1 MVDSYSLRLYHASR
15 AFQARVADALIRRL
29 EERGYTRL
37 GSGQLVFLAELDC
50 GPNHAA
56 ELARRTGVSRQAVH
70 KLARDLAEQGIL
82 EFSVDEVRRNQNVI
96 TFTAAGTALMAECR
110 KLLAEMDGALTDR
123 VSAAR
128 VSEAIDLLAGV
139 GEP

>member
-37 GSGQLVFLAELDC
+37 GSSQLGFLAELDC

-110 KLLAEMDGALTDR
+110 KLLADSSRSWAGR
-123 VSAAR
+123 R
-128 VSEAIDLLAGV
+128 LA
-139 GEP
+139 ERCQ